1 MISED
6 LAYRQIV
13 TLRDGVRVLLRPL
26 NIEDRQS
33 LLDLFLPVPM
43 DERRF
48 MRHDVNNP
56 QVVNSFI
63 DELNYD
69 KVYPLIGLVGDRIVG
84 IGTLHFF
91 EGCARHRGEIRIF
104 LSKDFR
110 RRGLGTKMTQALIEY
125 AKRKSLYLLEVQ
137 VVRDLTHDIK
147 AMQKVG
153 FETGCTVE
161 DYFMLPD
168 GEMRDVV
175 FMTLRL
181 RAGEG
186 EF

>member
-13 TLRDGVRVLLRPL
+13 TLRDGARVLLRPL
-26 NIEDRQS
+26 KAEDRQS
-33 LLDLFLPVPM
+33 LLNLFLPVPM

-56 QVVNSFI
+56 EIVNSFI
-63 DELNYD
+63 DDLNYE
-69 KVYPLIGLVGDRIVG
+69 KVYPLISLIGDRIVG

-125 AKRKSLYLLEVQ
+125 AKRKSLYLIEVQ
-137 VVRDLTHDIK
+137 VVRDLTSDIK

-161 DYFMLPD
+161 DYFMLPS

-175 FMTLRL
+175 LMTLRL
-181 RAGEG
+181 RSGEG

>member
-1 MISED
+1 
-6 LAYRQIV
+6 
-13 TLRDGVRVLLRPL
+13 
-26 NIEDRQS
+26 
-33 LLDLFLPVPM
+33 
-43 DERRF
+43 
-48 MRHDVNNP
+48 
-56 QVVNSFI
+56 
-63 DELNYD
+63 
-69 KVYPLIGLVGDRIVG
+69 
-84 IGTLHFF
+84 
-91 EGCARHRGEIRIF
+91 
-104 LSKDFR
+104 
-110 RRGLGTKMTQALIEY
+110 MTQALIEF

>member
-69 KVYPLIGLVGDRIVG
+69 KVYP
-84 IGTLHFF
+84 
-91 EGCARHRGEIRIF
+91 
-104 LSKDFR
+104 
-110 RRGLGTKMTQALIEY
+110 
-125 AKRKSLYLLEVQ
+125 
-137 VVRDLTHDIK
+137 
-147 AMQKVG
+147 
-153 FETGCTVE
+153 
-161 DYFMLPD
+161 
-168 GEMRDVV
+168 
-175 FMTLRL
+175 
-181 RAGEG
+181 
-186 EF
+186 